1 MADSMPSLEIKK
13 QVARILECALTV
25 IEPQDGQDSDLVWD
39 SLVHVELM
47 VFLEQTGLLEITE
60 ETMTTYSEI
69 GALRR
74 LLKGS
79 STG

>member
-1 MADSMPSLEIKK
+1 MAASMPPLEIKR

-47 VFLEQTGLLEITE
+47 VFLEQTGLLEVTE

-69 GALRR
+69 GALRC

>member
-1 MADSMPSLEIKK
+1 MAASMPPLEIKR

>member
-1 MADSMPSLEIKK
+1 MAASMPSLEIKR

-47 VFLEQTGLLEITE
+47 VFLEQKSLLEITE
-60 ETMTTYSEI
+60 ETMTTYTEI

-74 LLKGS
+74 LLKDS